1 MSKATSARVVL
12 KGDPLQKEA
21 PVQAAQT
28 VIPGQLV
35 ERIGINVQPHSTANG
50 SAEPLFARERDL
62 FGKDKDEVI
71 PAGDQCMFVAGR
83 QGDEIQAFLLD
94 GENVVEGDELV
105 SAGTGALQSAPAP
118 VAGTPSDRVVAY
130 AIEAVNNTSGGDV
143 RIEVEVA

>member
-21 PVQAAQT
+21 PVETGQT

-35 ERIGINVQPHSTANG
+35 ERIGINVQPHSTADG
-50 SAEPLFARERDL
+50 TAEPLFARERDL

-71 PAGDQCMFVAGR
+71 PAGDQCMYVAGR
-83 QGDEIQAFLLD
+83 QGDEIQAFLAD
-94 GENVVEGDELV
+94 TENVVEGAALS
-105 SAGTGALQSAPAP
+105 SAGTGALQAVGGA
-118 VAGTPSDRVVAY
+118 AADRVVAY